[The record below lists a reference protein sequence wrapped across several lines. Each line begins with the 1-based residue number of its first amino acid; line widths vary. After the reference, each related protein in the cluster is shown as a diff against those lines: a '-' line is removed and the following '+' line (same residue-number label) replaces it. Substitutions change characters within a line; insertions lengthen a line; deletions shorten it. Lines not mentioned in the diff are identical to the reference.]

1 MDGIKNAKA
10 GLVVAIF
17 RLKVTGMKGWKT
29 VSAGCCVLAAT
40 MLAGALS
47 AAQAS
52 GPQDRQIALSY
63 EIKIGGIYGAK
74 AHTVLRIAGDRFVAQ
89 ASVGKEGVLD
99 ALSKAYRA
107 VHVSRGRVLDNGVA
121 PGESVAE
128 IVSGDKARAL
138 RASYTGDGTLSI
150 AESPPPE
157 IKPGREVSADHRR
170 GAWDP
175 LMAAMVAVLGRS
187 DPCAGTLP
195 VFDGRTRFDLVPK
208 RIGSEN
214 FPSNDFKVKGESV
227 VCEVRLRKIA
237 GYKPNTDPDEDFDKP
252 AKLWLGA
259 LDDSGRLYPLR
270 VEIETNFGTVAGQLS
285 KFDSRPLTEAEKVAL
300 QK

>member
-1 MDGIKNAKA
+1 
-10 GLVVAIF
+10 
-17 RLKVTGMKGWKT
+17 MKGWKT
-29 VSAGCCVLAAT
+29 ANAASCVLAAT
-40 MLAGALS
+40 MLTGLLP
-47 AAQAS
+47 AARAAD
-52 GPQDRQIALSY
+52 PEDRQIALSY
-63 EIKIGGIYGAK
+63 EVKIGGIYGMK
-74 AHTVLRIAGDRFVAQ
+74 ADTQLRIAGDRFMAR
-89 ASVGKEGVLD
+89 ASVGKDGVLD
-99 ALSKAYRA
+99 VLSKAYRA
-107 VHVSRGRVLDNGVA
+107 VHVSRGRVIDNRVA

-138 RASYTGDGTLSI
+138 RASYNGDGTLNI
-150 AESPPPE
+150 AETPPPD

-195 VFDGRTRFDLVPK
+195 VYDGRTRFDLVPK
-208 RIGSEN
+208 KIGSEN
-214 FPSNDFKVKGESV
+214 FPSNDFKVKGESL

-252 AKLWLGA
+252 AKLWLGS

-270 VEIETNFGTVAGQLS
+270 VEIETSFGTIAGQLR
-285 KFDSRPLTEAEKVAL
+285 KFDSRPLTEAERIAL

>member
-1 MDGIKNAKA
+1 VDGIKNAKA

-63 EIKIGGIYGAK
+63 EVKIGGIYGAK

-99 ALSKAYRA
+99 
-107 VHVSRGRVLDNGVA
+107 
-121 PGESVAE
+121 
-128 IVSGDKARAL
+128 DKARAL

>member
-1 MDGIKNAKA
+1 
-10 GLVVAIF
+10 
-17 RLKVTGMKGWKT
+17 
-29 VSAGCCVLAAT
+29 
-40 MLAGALS
+40 MLAGQLS
-47 AAQAS
+47 AAQPTDAE
-52 GPQDRQIALSY
+52 DRQIVLSY
-63 EIKIGGIYGAK
+63 GVMIGGIYGAK
-74 AHTVLRIAGDRFVAQ
+74 ADTQLRIAGDRFVAR
-89 ASVGKEGVLD
+89 ASVGKTGLLD

-107 VHVSRGRVLDNGVA
+107 VHVSRGRIAGNGVA

-138 RASYTGDGTLSI
+138 RASYNGDGTLNI
-150 AESPPPE
+150 AENPPRE
-157 IKPGREVSADHRR
+157 IKPGREVTADQRR

-195 VFDGRTRFDLVPK
+195 VFDGRNRFDLVPK
-208 RIGSEN
+208 KLGSEN
-214 FPSNDFKVKGESV
+214 FPSNDFKVKGESM

-237 GYKPNTDPDEDFDKP
+237 GYKPDTDPDEDFDKP
-252 AKLWLGA
+252 AKLWLGS

-270 VEIETNFGTVAGQLS
+270 VEIETDFGTVVGQLR
-285 KFDSRPLTEAEKVAL
+285 KFDSRPLTEAEKLAL

>member
-1 MDGIKNAKA
+1 MTMN
-10 GLVVAIF
+10 
-17 RLKVTGMKGWKT
+17 RLR
-29 VSAGCCVLAAT
+29 SAGVGCFVLAAALFPG
-40 MLAGALS
+40 MVPAAHAAGDE
-47 AAQAS
+47 
-52 GPQDRQIALSY
+52 DRQVALSY
-63 EIKIGGIYGAK
+63 EVKVGGIHGAR
-74 AHTVLRIAGDRFVAQ
+74 ADTILRIAGDRFVAE
-89 ASVGKEGVLD
+89 ASVGKEGILD

-107 VHVSRGRVLDNGVA
+107 VHVSRGRVLASGVA
-121 PGESVAE
+121 PSESVAE

-138 RASYTGDGTLSI
+138 HASYTGDGTLTI
-150 AESPPPE
+150 AENPPPE
-157 IKPGREVSADHRR
+157 IKPGREVSAAHRR

-208 RIGSEN
+208 KLGSES
-214 FPSNDFKVKGESV
+214 FPSKDFKVKGQSM

-270 VEIETNFGTVAGQLS
+270 VEIETSFGTVAGQLR
-285 KFDSRPLTEAEKVAL
+285 KFDSRPLTDAEKVAL